1 MLNIKKYYLVSVF
14 VVVFSAGCNQK
25 TKTYSAIKSE
35 EVKTRTTNIR
45 ECERELT
52 ALREVDNEKF
62 LELEKEFE
70 RMMSGSANYA
80 NVRNIINAN
89 TQDTIDSLYHYQ
101 AAKVCNDIR
110 VAILAGLIDKSG
122 AIK

>member
-1 MLNIKKYYLVSVF
+1 MLNMKNYYLVPVF
-14 VVVFSAGCNQK
+14 VVLLTTGCSQK
-25 TKTYSAIKSE
+25 TKTYSVVKQE
-35 EVKTRTTNIR
+35 EVKTSTTDIR

-52 ALREVDNEKF
+52 ALREVDKEKF
-62 LELEKEFE
+62 LVLEKDFE

-80 NVRNIINAN
+80 NVRNTINVN

-110 VAILAGLIDKSG
+110 VAMLAGLIDKSG
-122 AIK
+122 AVK

>member
-1 MLNIKKYYLVSVF
+1 MLNMKKHYLVTVC
-14 VVVFSAGCNQK
+14 VVVFAAGCNQK
-25 TKTYSAIKSE
+25 TKTYSAVKPQ
-35 EVKTRTTNIR
+35 EVKTSTTDIR

-52 ALREVDNEKF
+52 ALREVDNQKF

-80 NVRNIINAN
+80 SVRNTINVN

-110 VAILAGLIDKSG
+110 VAMLAGLIDKSG
-122 AIK
+122 ATK